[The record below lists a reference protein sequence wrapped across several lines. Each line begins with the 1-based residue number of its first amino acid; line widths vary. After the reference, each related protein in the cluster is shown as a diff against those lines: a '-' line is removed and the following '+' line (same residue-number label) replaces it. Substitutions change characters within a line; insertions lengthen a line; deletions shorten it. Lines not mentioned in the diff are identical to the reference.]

1 MRAQCIMGVQVPGCP
16 TSRMLKTEKNLNR
29 EMEER
34 TSREAEPSVASAVQA
49 LVAVLQRHVQPSLES
64 AGQGQAPNPQVTSV
78 QPRERIQGPAVQH
91 EMARSFPGF
100 FQKKS
105 CLGKRR
111 FQCSKNVPKQPK
123 HFSCTVYL
131 LQKNAQFTPSPSGEM
146 QLALAGLG
154 KRQVDIIE
162 SMDHNQVSIV
172 LGETFSKFK
181 NVSGGWV
188 VKKALGGHGRR
199 SLTVVPPSHEGYTG
213 AQLKSTTFNGKTALF
228 VVPLQEELDMKPL
241 PSDAEEYKLMPKATC
256 KSCMQE
262 MPLQL
267 LTNHVESCTEDL
279 IHVSESETLSDGKE
293 DDMENYSS
301 EAETSFQPLNVAKAA
316 CPICHKMFPESEL
329 LNHASTCG
337 DTGFENSVP
346 IPSADLLEVDK
357 ISCEEDVLRWLVT
370 QLDRSKEFHL
380 CISRENLLERGIM
393 QWQRQKK
400 ASPLNPLKVSFLGE
414 AGVDTGALRLEFL
427 TEMVAGLE
435 ERLFVGENKKGKI
448 PKYSMSDLHNGLFR
462 VAGQVFAASLAQGGP
477 APKFLQEWCF
487 SFLATGCITVD
498 KKEEIIRAILMHAT
512 MQRTPML
519 NDLREGLNLYNFMS
533 VLQQKT
539 EHCRGLFVFDNDD
552 KVDAH
557 YIISNLDPQMSEEGT
572 LKHSKEIHILN
583 CLQDFL
589 NEIEDEPLCNEDQ
602 PTVAKIMQWLTGQSH
617 RHLLLSDR
625 RRFKIYVHFN
635 HNCQMS
641 PFM

>member
-1 MRAQCIMGVQVPGCP
+1 
-16 TSRMLKTEKNLNR
+16 MLKTEKNLNR

-123 HFSCTVYL
+123 HFSVYL

-228 VVPLQEELDMKPL
+228 VNLRRCLMGKKMIWKTIHL
-241 PSDAEEYKLMPKATC
+241 KLKLH
-256 KSCMQE
+256 S
-262 MPLQL
+262 
-267 LTNHVESCTEDL
+267 NHSMWL
-279 IHVSESETLSDGKE
+279 
-293 DDMENYSS
+293 
-301 EAETSFQPLNVAKAA
+301 A
-316 CPICHKMFPESEL
+316 CPICHKMFSESEL